1 MKVRL
6 QFLVPGILLLLIGLV
21 WILQGADVMK
31 GNQLMSGK
39 PVWLVIGIVVAVA
52 GLVLGYFGLG
62 LAQRTSAR
70 RSGSRPPRAFGSGRD
85 VLIATRRPS

>member
-6 QFLVPGILLLLIGLV
+6 QFLIPGVLLLLIGLV

-62 LAQRTSAR
+62 LARRTQRT
-70 RSGSRPPRAFGSGRD
+70 
-85 VLIATRRPS
+85 